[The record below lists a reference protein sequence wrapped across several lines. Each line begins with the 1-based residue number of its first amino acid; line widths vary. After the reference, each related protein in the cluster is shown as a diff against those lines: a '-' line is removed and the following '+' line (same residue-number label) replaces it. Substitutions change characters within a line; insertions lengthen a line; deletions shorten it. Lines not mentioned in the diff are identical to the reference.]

1 MVIEKNMSSVPHVD
15 KNLKNETNVNE
26 MYQTIKE
33 TIAINKEIIEKNRE
47 ILRKFKNRPVN

>member
-1 MVIEKNMSSVPHVD
+1 MVIEKNKSSVPHVD

-33 TIAINKEIIEKNRE
+33 TIAINKEIIEKNRK
-47 ILRKFKNRPVN
+47 ILRK

>member
-33 TIAINKEIIEKNRE
+33 TIAINKETIAINKETIEKNHE
-47 ILRKFKNRPVN
+47 ILR